1 MNTDLSLILK
11 LQGLDLHAAELSQ
24 EIAAL
29 PKRIAEIEKTLE
41 AHKRRLEI
49 DKAALAANQ
58 KERKSLEGDIKV
70 QEQKMSK
77 LRDQMLG
84 AKTNEQYRAFQH
96 EIEFCEKE
104 IRRFED
110 RILDLMGEAESLDGN
125 VKAAEKS
132 LAEEGKSVE
141 AEKKAARE
149 RTEVTQKKLAEM
161 KVERQ
166 ALAAQ
171 AKTEYLSNYERI
183 RKRAPQGMALAEAAE
198 GRCTVCNMIVR
209 PQVMQEL
216 RIGAEALIFCENCKR
231 ILYYNPVIAI
241 DENAGP

>member
-1 MNTDLSLILK
+1 MNTDLGLILK

-29 PKRIAEIEKTLE
+29 PKRVAEIEKTLE

-49 DKAALAANQ
+49 DKAALAANH

-77 LRDQMLG
+77 LRDQMVG

-110 RILDLMGEAESLDGN
+110 KILDLMGEGESLDAN

-149 RTEVTQKKLAEM
+149 RTAVTQKKLAEM

-166 ALAAQ
+166 SLASQ
-171 AKTEYLSNYERI
+171 AKAEYLANYERI
-183 RKRAPQGMALAEAAE
+183 RKRVPQGMALAEAAE

-216 RIGAEALIFCENCKR
+216 RISAEALIFCENCKR
-231 ILYYNPVIAI
+231 ILYYNPMIAI